1 MRHFFTVACFM
12 LSVLSFAQSQQ
23 SFKISGTLISD
34 ADKIP
39 LESATIYLER
49 VKDSSMVIYTISD
62 KDGAFE
68 LENKTADKALN
79 LFITFVGYETY
90 FKTIQLDSPQI
101 NLGTINLKTDTNT
114 LDEILVKSTAPVVV
128 KQDTLEFNTASFKT
142 KKDANIEDLLR
153 ELPGVEVDENGAIKI
168 NGKSVDKILVDGKP
182 FFGSDPTITTRNL
195 NKDIISK
202 IQVSDTKTDAE
213 AFAGETGDQTSK
225 TINLVMKEDKNKGIF
240 GRVAGGV
247 GTDDRY
253 EYAGMFNLFKGD
265 QRLSI
270 LAGGNNINQS
280 GFSYGEISKM
290 LGGANSMVSY
300 GNGTVIIDGRSFGGG
315 QGITTSRSLGANY
328 ADDLGKKL
336 DVSANY
342 FNSKSDSENES
353 ITERENIFTDR
364 TFFNDSQSNTINETD
379 NHDLG
384 MQVRIK
390 PDSMLFISINPKITR
405 INSES
410 IGDANEQSYN
420 ASRVLTNES
429 TTDTYVDNETKNF
442 SNDVSFTKR
451 FGSKGSFLRGNFYF
465 DDKTSLI
472 DNYFN
477 SEVVYYGDNP
487 GTVERNQ
494 YRKTD
499 DKSNTTYWSLT
510 YRLPL
515 IGKEFY
521 LDFNYEYRNTIAKRR
536 FSTFDYD
543 AVTEE
548 FETAI
553 NEDFSTDFKNTN
565 LLNSPSVKL
574 GYQDK
579 KLNTYVMAKYLFRD
593 LENIDYLRPK
603 NFNLKRSFEA
613 LTGTAYLS
621 YRPTPQKMVYL
632 YYNVNNSVPDISRFQ
647 AFSDI
652 TDPLNTVTGNPLL
665 KPSTTHNFYTYYDVY
680 NPNGNGLSLYMS
692 SFIEDNA
699 VVAKQTINEDLSRET
714 TYVNAKGTYRVNGD
728 VSVSRKIKI
737 DSLRTLQ
744 IYGGIGGGI
753 NRSINFNND
762 VQFANLSK
770 RTGVNVGARF
780 VWKDVMELRP
790 YYTLSYTKN
799 TFNFEGLEGRDF
811 TNHRVRI
818 YSLINFTKK
827 LEWQNDVNFNYNPN
841 VADGFQKS
849 AWFWNSTLSYSVLK
863 DQATITLK
871 AFDLLRQNTNA
882 QRVINQNYIQDQQN
896 TVLRQYFM
904 IGFSWK
910 FNSLGANAGPNGMA
924 PPPPM

>member
-1 MRHFFTVACFM
+1 MRHFFTVAFVM
-12 LSVLSFAQSQQ
+12 LSLLSFAQSK
-23 SFKISGTLISD
+23 SFKISGTIVSD
-34 ADKIP
+34 VDKAP
-39 LESATIYLER
+39 LESATVYLER
-49 VKDSSMVIYTISD
+49 AKDSSMVIYTISD
-62 KDGAFE
+62 KNGDFV
-68 LENKTADKALN
+68 LEERVADKELN
-79 LFITFVGYETY
+79 LYISFVGLETY
-90 FKTIQLDSPQI
+90 FKTIQLDSPEI
-101 NLGTINLKTDTNT
+101 NLGTINMKTDENT
-114 LDEILVKSTAPVVV
+114 LNEVIVRSTAPVVI

-153 ELPGVEVDENGAIKI
+153 ELPGVEVDENGSIKI

-195 NKDIISK
+195 SKDIISK
-202 IQVSDTKTDAE
+202 IQVSDTKSDAE
-213 AFAGETGDQTSK
+213 AFAGETGSQTSS
-225 TINLVMKEDKNKGIF
+225 TINLVMKEDKNKGVF
-240 GRVAGGV
+240 GRVAAGG

-253 EYAGMFNLFKGD
+253 EYAGMFNVFRGD

-290 LGGANSMVSY
+290 LGGANSISVY

-353 ITERENIFTDR
+353 KSERENIFTDR

-384 MQVRIK
+384 MQIRIK

-410 IGDANEQSYN
+410 IGNANEQSYN

-442 SNDVSFTKR
+442 SNDISFTKR

-499 DKSNTTYWSLT
+499 DESNTIYGSLT

-521 LDFNYEYRNTIAKRR
+521 LDFNYEYRNTISKRR
-536 FSTFDYD
+536 FSSFDYD
-543 AVTEE
+543 AVAEE
-548 FETAI
+548 FETDI

-593 LENIDYLRPK
+593 LENIDYLRP

-613 LTGTAYLS
+613 LTGTAYFS
-621 YRPTPQKMVYL
+621 YRPNPQKTVYL

-665 KPSTTHNFYTYYDVY
+665 KPSTTHNFYTYYNIY

-692 SFIEDNA
+692 SSIEDNA
-699 VVAKQTINEDLSRET
+699 VVAKQTINDDLSRET
-714 TYVNAKGTYRVNGD
+714 TYVNAKGIYRLNGD
-728 VSVSRKIKI
+728 VNLSRKIKI
-737 DSLRTLQ
+737 DTLRTVQ
-744 IYGGIGGGI
+744 ISGGIMGGI
-753 NRSINFNND
+753 NRSVNFNDD
-762 VQFANLSK
+762 VQFANLAK
-770 RTGVNVGARF
+770 TTGLNIGARF
-780 VWKDVMELRP
+780 IWKDVMELRP

-811 TNHRVRI
+811 TNHRIRI
-818 YSLINFTKK
+818 YNLVNFTKK
-827 LEWQNDVNFNYNPN
+827 LEWQNDINFNYNPN

-849 AWFWNSTLSYSVLK
+849 SWFWNSTLSYSVLK
-863 DQATITLK
+863 DQGTITLK
-871 AFDLLRQNTNA
+871 AFDLLKQNTNA
-882 QRVINQNYIQDQQN
+882 RRVVNQNFIQDQQN

-910 FNSLGANAGPNGMA
+910 FNSLGANGGPNGMA
-924 PPPPM
+924 PPPPR

>member
-1 MRHFFTVACFM
+1 MKKILIIVVIM
-12 LSVLSFAQSQQ
+12 LTTHAFSQSQ
-23 SFKISGTLISD
+23 SFKISGKLLTD
-34 ADKIP
+34 GGNNP
-39 LESATIYLER
+39 LESATVYLER
-49 VKDSSMVIYTISD
+49 VKDSSMVTYTITDRNGYFYLESKTGD
-62 KDGAFE
+62 SE
-68 LENKTADKALN
+68 LNF
-79 LFITFVGYETY
+79 FISFVGYETY
-90 FKTIQLDSPQI
+90 FKTIKLEGSEI
-101 NLGTINLKTDTNT
+101 NLGTINLKIDTNA
-114 LDEILVKSTAPVVV
+114 LDEVIVKSTAPVVI
-128 KQDTLEFNTASFKT
+128 KQDTLEFNSDSFKT

-153 ELPGVEVDENGAIKI
+153 ELPGVEVDENGSIKI

-182 FFGSDPTITTRNL
+182 FFGTDPTITTRNL

-213 AFAGETGDQTSK
+213 AFAGETGSQTSK
-225 TINLVMKEDKNKGIF
+225 TINLVMKEDKNKGVF

-290 LGGANSMVSY
+290 LGGANSIISY
-300 GNGTVIIDGRSFGGG
+300 GNGTVVIDGRNFGGG
-315 QGITTSRSLGANY
+315 QGITNSRSSGANY

-336 DVSANY
+336 DISANY

-364 TFFNDSQSNTINETD
+364 TFFNDSQSKTINETD
-379 NHDLG
+379 SHDLG

-390 PDSMLFISINPKITR
+390 PDSLLFISVNPKLTHV
-405 INSES
+405 NSES
-410 IGDANEQSYN
+410 IGDTNGQSYN

-429 TTDTYVDNETKNF
+429 TTDTYVDNKTKNF
-442 SNDVSFTKR
+442 SNDISFTKR
-451 FGSKGSFLRGNFYF
+451 FGSKGAFLRGNFYF

-499 DKSNTTYWSLT
+499 DNSNTTYWSLT

-536 FSTFDYD
+536 FSSFDYD
-543 AVTEE
+543 AVAEE
-548 FETAI
+548 FETDI

-565 LLNSPSVKL
+565 LLNSPSAKL

-593 LENIDYLRPK
+593 LENIDYLRP

-665 KPSTTHNFYTYYDVY
+665 KPSTTHNFYTYYDIY

-692 SFIEDNA
+692 SFAEDNA
-699 VVAKQTINEDLSRET
+699 VVAKQTVNDDLSRET
-714 TYVNAKGTYRVNGD
+714 TYVNAKGVYRVNGD
-728 VSVSRKIKI
+728 ASLSRKIKL

-744 IYGGIGGGI
+744 INGGIGGGI

-762 VQFANLSK
+762 VQFANLAKTTS
-770 RTGVNVGARF
+770 VNIGARF

-811 TNHRVRI
+811 TNHRIRI
-818 YSLINFTKK
+818 FNLVNFTKK
-827 LEWQNDVNFNYNPN
+827 LEWQNDINFNYNPN

-849 AWFWNSTLSYSVLK
+849 SWFWNSTLSYSVLK
-863 DQATITLK
+863 DQGTITLK
-871 AFDLLRQNTNA
+871 AFDLLKQNTNA
-882 QRVINQNYIQDQQN
+882 ARVVNQNFVQDQQN

-910 FNSLGANAGPNGMA
+910 FNSLGANAGQGGMA